1 MCYNLSMTDIK
12 QKLKDLPTNS
22 GVYIMKSSSGQILYV
37 GKAKNLK
44 NRVSQYFANSSNKTE
59 KTIRLV
65 EKIADFEYIITRN
78 EIEALVLE
86 NNLIKKHVPPY
97 NILLKDDKSYPF
109 IKINL
114 KQDFPKVEVVRKLK
128 NDGSKYFGPYMQGIT
143 SKDITE
149 LVESAFCLRSCN
161 HDFKKLSKNHRPCLN
176 YHIKRC
182 LAPCAGL
189 CSKEEYAKQIDS
201 VISFLSGNDKK
212 VSALLTE
219 KMTAAAEHED
229 FELAIFYRK
238 KLEILDKLVRRQ
250 VTALPK
256 DFDLDIFAI
265 AANGLNTVVAVLFVR
280 GGKLVGSDKQVVS
293 DLAPENGVV
302 LENFITAY
310 YDKINYIASEV
321 VTATPVDDAELL
333 SEYLSYKKGSKVNVI
348 TPHQGV
354 RRQLADMAAGN
365 ASDYLEKSLSL
376 KEREDNMTTGAIIQL
391 EEYLHLS
398 RMPVR
403 MECYDISH
411 IQGTDKVASMVVFV
425 NGSPC
430 RSHYRKFKMK
440 YALGNDDFAGLQ
452 EAITRRIDE
461 LKESEDESF
470 SSRPDLLVID
480 GGKGQLSSVMEILE
494 AKGVKDIDVIGLAK
508 REEEVFLP
516 NNSQSVIL
524 PRNSY
529 ALKVLQ
535 RIRDEAH
542 RFAITFHREL
552 RQKRQ
557 THSKLL
563 AIEGVGAKRVK
574 ALFDAFRN
582 IENIKNASVD
592 DLCLVKGID
601 RRSAQNIYDH
611 FHPKED
617 GNKN

>member
-1 MCYNLSMTDIK
+1 MDIIK
-12 QKLKDLPTNS
+12 QKLKDLPLES
-22 GVYIMKSSSGQILYV
+22 GVYIMKSASGQILYV
-37 GKAKNLK
+37 GKARSLK
-44 NRVSQYFANSSNKTE
+44 KRVSQYFANSANKTE
-59 KTIRLV
+59 KTIKLV

-86 NNLIKKHVPPY
+86 NNLIKKHMPPY
-97 NILLKDDKSYPF
+97 NILLKDDKAYPF
-109 IKINL
+109 IRINT

-128 NDGSKYFGPYMQGIT
+128 NDGAKYFGPYMQGIT

-161 HDFKKLSKNHRPCLN
+161 HDFSKINKNHRPCLN

-182 LAPCAGL
+182 MAPCVGH
-189 CSKEEYAKQIDS
+189 CTKEEYAKQIEE

-212 VSALLTE
+212 VSNILNQ
-219 KMTAAAEHED
+219 KMTDAAENED
-229 FELAIFYRK
+229 FELAIYYRK

-265 AANGLNTVVAVLFVR
+265 ASNGLNTVIAILFVR
-280 GGKLVGSDKQVVS
+280 GGKLVGGDKQIVN
-293 DLAPENGVV
+293 DLAPEDGVV

-310 YDKINYIASEV
+310 YDKVNYIASEI
-321 VTATPVDDAELL
+321 VTATPVENGDLL
-333 SEYLSYKKGSKVNVI
+333 AEYLTYKKGSKVNVI

-354 RRQLADMAAGN
+354 RRQLADMAMGN
-365 ASDYLEKSLSL
+365 ATDYLEKSLSV

-391 EEYLHLS
+391 QEYLHLS
-398 RMPVR
+398 KLPAR

-425 NGSPC
+425 NGSPY
-430 RSHYRKFKMK
+430 RAHYRKFKMK

-452 EAITRRIDE
+452 EALTRRLDE
-461 LKESEDESF
+461 LQKGEDESF
-470 SSRPDLLVID
+470 ASRPDLLVID
-480 GGKGQLSSVMEILE
+480 GGKGQLSSVVEILE
-494 AKGVKDIDVIGLAK
+494 SKGIKDIDIIGLAK

-516 NNSQSVIL
+516 KQSDPVIL

-563 AIEGVGAKRVK
+563 AIEGVGQKRVK
-574 ALFDAFRN
+574 ALFEAFRN
-582 IENIKNASVD
+582 IENIRNASVE

-601 RRSAQNIYDH
+601 KSSAQNIYNH
-611 FHPKED
+611 FH
-617 GNKN
+617 NKTDQ